1 MGGAKVRVV
10 LIVLLLCSLV
20 TISSAQSE
28 VAIFFLRDQT
38 HRQWCAFK
46 SESEWHTAMGLVPPH
61 VVGGIEYKD
70 DRVAMVYVSEVDS
83 TGDWKVYDGYT
94 VTPDGKLDRLNRH
107 VTIPSAGVDDEEVWA
122 IKNGRAT
129 KQDGKPSKRTYL
141 LDVPIVTSPQSFPFW
156 PLSGKLVE
164 ILEKGKVCISDK

>member
-1 MGGAKVRVV
+1 
-10 LIVLLLCSLV
+10 
-20 TISSAQSE
+20 
-28 VAIFFLRDQT
+28 
-38 HRQWCAFK
+38 
-46 SESEWHTAMGLVPPH
+46 MGLVPPH